1 VTKRNRARLWQRAAE
16 LDELVVA
23 AGGRFYLAKDAT
35 LSRKSFASFMG
46 EDRIARFLDWKS
58 RLDPEGRLETDL
70 FRRVFPSR

>member
-1 VTKRNRARLWQRAAE
+1 
-16 LDELVVA
+16 
-23 AGGRFYLAKDAT
+23 
-35 LSRKSFASFMG
+35 MG